1 MIWNSYLALNLLGA
15 YTAPMTLPPPD
26 PDAGADLL
34 PGEVPAALFDL
45 AVNRASAA
53 LRGVGAA
60 SQERALSEWHARTRF
75 ARRVPLGW
83 VAQALATRPSVEGP
97 WHWSGG
103 PGGAWQPGRAAFP

>member
-1 MIWNSYLALNLLGA
+1 
-15 YTAPMTLPPPD
+15 MTLPPPD

-83 VAQALATRPSVEGP
+83 VAQALATRPSVEVLALVGWSRRRLATGP
-97 WHWSGG
+97 RRISLTFRRSAPFHNC
-103 PGGAWQPGRAAFP
+103 P